1 MTLRPI
7 STASK
12 LDQNGL
18 IYTGDVSALL
28 TSRCLESFFLRYAK
42 CALMSVRASS
52 RMPSVDIHA
61 HAKKSGFKCHVDVC
75 VHVCNEPKL
84 VRNYLPRRFRWN
96 DLIRIDGA

>member
-12 LDQNGL
+12 LDRNGL

-52 RMPSVDIHA
+52 RMPSVDIYA
-61 HAKKSGFKCHVDVC
+61 HAKKSGLNVMWMCVC
-75 VHVCNEPKL
+75 MCVMSPNWFETTS
-84 VRNYLPRRFRWN
+84 R
-96 DLIRIDGA
+96 DGFGGTI